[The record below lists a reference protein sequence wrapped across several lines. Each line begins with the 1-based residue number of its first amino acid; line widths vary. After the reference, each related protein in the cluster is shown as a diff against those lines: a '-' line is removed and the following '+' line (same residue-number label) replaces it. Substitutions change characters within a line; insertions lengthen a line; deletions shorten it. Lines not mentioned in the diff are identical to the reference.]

1 MKKVILNKCYGGFS
15 VSEEAY
21 KLYAKKK
28 GLKLYM
34 YEADYSTRPIK
45 YNKVKKSSTLFTLY
59 RIKDF
64 GKSFTRDIIRDD
76 CDDFDKCG
84 LRLDERYRED
94 ETLIEVV
101 EELGEKANSVCSK
114 LVIVEIPDEV
124 AKDYVVDVY
133 DGIETLH
140 QRVEVW

>member
-1 MKKVILNKCYGGFS
+1 MKKVILNKCYGGFD

-34 YEADYSTRPIK
+34 YEADFSQRPIK
-45 YNKVKKSSTLFTLY
+45 YTKVKKSSNIFTQY
-59 RIKDF
+59 FTKDF
-64 GKSFTRDIIRDD
+64 GDSFVGISI
-76 CDDFDKCG
+76 CG
-84 LRLDERYRED
+84 DEYFLNLNDEHRED

-101 EELGEKANSVCSK
+101 EELGNKASGK
-114 LVIVEIPDEV
+114 MGELVVVEIPDEV
-124 AKDYVVDVY
+124 AKDYVIDDY